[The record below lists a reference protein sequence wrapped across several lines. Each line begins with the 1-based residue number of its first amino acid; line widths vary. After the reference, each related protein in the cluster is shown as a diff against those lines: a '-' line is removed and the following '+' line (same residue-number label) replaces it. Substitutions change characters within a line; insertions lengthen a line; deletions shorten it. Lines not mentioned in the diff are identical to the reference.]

1 MAKTLYVIGNG
12 FDLAHGLET
21 KLCCFRCFLK
31 YKDDDSRKF
40 LEAISKYIPF
50 NETWSNFEEALGN
63 IDSDQ
68 IEENAMWFA
77 QSTSDEN
84 FSDSSWGDPGF
95 EASEAV
101 AFSSAIPKYLR
112 EWINSIRIEGK
123 SKFHFSDDA
132 LFLTFNYTNTLESI
146 YVIPK
151 NRICHI
157 HGDCLKNTILICG
170 HNDPSL
176 LKETVVEES
185 DFSVQNQEVID
196 IIHAY
201 YEETWK
207 NPQIHI
213 QEHKTFFN
221 QLSSIETI
229 EIIGHSFENRID
241 DEYFAYIKEKVKPN
255 CKWEISCYSKSDKK
269 NNDSFSQ
276 RMGLS
281 NYESFSIN
289 STF

>member
-1 MAKTLYVIGNG
+1 M
-12 FDLAHGLET
+12 
-21 KLCCFRCFLK
+21 
-31 YKDDDSRKF
+31 
-40 LEAISKYIPF
+40 
-50 NETWSNFEEALGN
+50 
-63 IDSDQ
+63 
-68 IEENAMWFA
+68 
-77 QSTSDEN
+77 
-84 FSDSSWGDPGF
+84 
-95 EASEAV
+95 
-101 AFSSAIPKYLR
+101 
-112 EWINSIRIEGK
+112 
-123 SKFHFSDDA
+123 
-132 LFLTFNYTNTLESI
+132 ESI
-146 YVIPK
+146 YDIPK
-151 NRICHI
+151 NKICHI
-157 HGDCLKNTILICG
+157 HGDCLKDTILICG

-255 CKWEISCYSKSDKK
+255 CKWKISCYSKSDKK